1 MLRECIISA
10 YSGIYIES
18 DDVETALRGTFLKK
32 KKKKSC
38 REALGAMENAEILP
52 DLKKKKKKILWNFT
66 DFTQLK
72 NYDDDWSHI
81 NHAAVYAVCRER
93 CYPST

>member
-52 DLKKKKKKILWNFT
+52 DLKKKKRFYGILLILPN
-66 DFTQLK
+66 LK
-72 NYDDDWSHI
+72 TTMMTGHI
-81 NHAAVYAVCRER
+81 
-93 CYPST
+93 